1 MLPWLLHPYL
11 LKVVLKVSSN
21 FFERTILRHLV
32 LLMWQQCIQPIQCG
46 TIATMNWFLYTMGT
60 VFLFTSYNLLQRKL
74 AIQAKNPRVMAVAF
88 LGIAATMALVIFFIG
103 GSYKSFSL
111 PTQSEAWIA
120 LLVAI
125 FSYGMFE
132 RYKFTAAKLLD
143 ASVLSTI
150 GNLSVLVA
158 VVGSIFI
165 YGESI
170 SVQKFIGGFLVILS
184 LLLVSFHKKRVKL
197 STKGILAAIFINI
210 MLGIGWMLDK
220 KGAEYFNINTYNIFV
235 WTIPILFVYFPHI
248 PLKALR
254 EELKTASW
262 KIYLLAAINVA
273 GYLLQLKALTLAEAT
288 RVIPIVQTSTLFTVI
303 IGVIVLKE
311 RDSMAK
317 KFIAGCMA
325 VIGVYFLSVTH

>member
-1 MLPWLLHPYL
+1 
-11 LKVVLKVSSN
+11 
-21 FFERTILRHLV
+21 
-32 LLMWQQCIQPIQCG
+32 
-46 TIATMNWFLYTMGT
+46 MNWFIYTMT
-60 VFLFTSYNLLQRKL
+60 VVFLFTTYNLLQRKL
-74 AIQAKNPRVMAVAF
+74 AVHAKNPRAMAVIF
-88 LGIAATMALVIFFIG
+88 NGIAATMALVIFIIG
-103 GSYKSFSL
+103 GSYKNFSL

-120 LLVAI
+120 LFVAI
-125 FSYGMFE
+125 FCYGMFE

-158 VVGSIFI
+158 VVGSLFI
-165 YGESI
+165 YAENFSTNKLIGSI
-170 SVQKFIGGFLVILS
+170 LIILS
-184 LLLVSFHKKRVKL
+184 LFLVSFSKKWVKL
-197 STKGILAAIFINI
+197 STKGILAALFINI

-235 WTIPILFVYFPHI
+235 WTVPILFVYFPHI
-248 PLKALR
+248 PFKVLK

-311 RDSMAK
+311 RDSVVK
-317 KFIAGCMA
+317 KIIASCMA
-325 VIGVYFLSVTH
+325 VVGVYFLSVTH